1 LYNLHLLK
9 NISLNKCRMFVHL
22 PVNEG
27 FFERKRETQCCF
39 SNNKSNESNES
50 NETNETNEYPNCHVW
65 EFHIIQLM
73 KSKLLENSTN

>member
-1 LYNLHLLK
+1 
-9 NISLNKCRMFVHL
+9 MFVHL

-27 FFERKRETQCCF
+27 FFGRKRETQCCF
-39 SNNKSNESNES
+39 SK
-50 NETNETNEYPNCHVW
+50 NETNETNETNKYPNCHVW